1 MTNLKKMAMV
11 TAILMLPLFL
21 TTAFAQK
28 KINLSYQLE
37 LGQKY
42 NIVTEI
48 DQDIVFE
55 ANGQPMTLDQKMK
68 FKSSSFIE
76 KVEEDSITIKTTI
89 DAVRMEQSIFGME
102 ILYDSEDESTMENP
116 MAAEVGKAMSKIL
129 GASMATIVDSKGNVH
144 KYDLGGLADN
154 SEMANNLT
162 TGNSYVVFPE
172 GKISVGD
179 SWEAD
184 ITPMK
189 NSDMKSHTKYTLMKI
204 TKKTVVIEVLS
215 TITAN
220 DFEDEDMKMQG
231 EITGEMIVDR
241 KTGWTIQSDMDMETE
256 LELDQNGMKFPAT
269 ISGTINVV
277 SSLDE

>member
-11 TAILMLPLFL
+11 TALLMLPLFI
-21 TTAFAQK
+21 TTIFAQK
-28 KINLSYQLE
+28 KVSLSYQLE
-37 LGQKY
+37 LGQKFD
-42 NIVTEI
+42 IVTEI

-55 ANGQPMTLDQKMK
+55 ANGQPMTLDQKMT

-76 KVEEDSITIKTTI
+76 KVEEDSITINTTI

-102 ILYDSEDESTMENP
+102 ILYDSEDESTMKDP

-162 TGNSYVVFPE
+162 TGNSYTVFPE
-172 GKISVGD
+172 GKVSVGD

-220 DFEDEDMKMQG
+220 NFEDEDMKMQG

-277 SSLDE
+277 SSLKD

>member
-11 TAILMLPLFL
+11 TALLMLPLFI
-21 TTAFAQK
+21 TTIFAQK
-28 KINLSYQLE
+28 KVSLSYQLE
-37 LGQKY
+37 LGQKFD
-42 NIVTEI
+42 IVTEI

-55 ANGQPMTLDQKMK
+55 ANGQPMTLDQKMT

-76 KVEEDSITIKTTI
+76 KVEEDSITINTTI

-102 ILYDSEDESTMENP
+102 ILYDSEDESTMKDP

-220 DFEDEDMKMQG
+220 NFEDEDMKMQG
-231 EITGEMIVDR
+231 EITGEMIIDR

-277 SSLDE
+277 SSLKD

>member
-21 TTAFAQK
+21 TSVFAQK

-37 LGQKY
+37 LGQKFD
-42 NIVTEI
+42 IVTEI

-55 ANGQPMTLDQKMK
+55 ANGQPMTLDQKMT

-76 KVEEDSITIKTTI
+76 KVEEDSITINTTI

-102 ILYDSEDESTMENP
+102 ILYDSEDESTMKDP

-220 DFEDEDMKMQG
+220 NFEDEDMKMQG

-277 SSLDE
+277 SSLKE